1 VCLCLST
8 HHLAAPTASDRRHLT
23 SLHSGRPEGLPR
35 CGTHSRLAWA
45 RTVHLTKIARA
56 YPPWSRRGII
66 PMCDGLSTSRFR
78 FFNFFCGPG
87 GMNSG
92 RNLKALLLSPCIFQY
107 YTPPVV
113 GSQVQSAQ
121 EIRTRKGRPPKPPPP
136 ADKYYS
142 AFADQVFSTSWAVRC
157 SGSPWRPREGRS
169 GATARIPPFR
179 SRNSLTLGPTLSCW
193 KQGSETD

>member
-1 VCLCLST
+1 VSFNTPLGRADRFRPAPPDLPALGSSRRTSQVRDTLPPCLGSNCSLDK
-8 HHLAAPTASDRRHLT
+8 DR
-23 SLHSGRPEGLPR
+23 
-35 CGTHSRLAWA
+35 
-45 RTVHLTKIARA
+45 ARA

-78 FFNFFCGPG
+78 FFHFFCGPG

-107 YTPPVV
+107 YTLPVV
-113 GSQVQSAQ
+113 VGQVQSP
-121 EIRTRKGRPPKPPPP
+121 RTPREKRGAPPKPPPP

-142 AFADQVFSTSWAVRC
+142 AFADHAFSASWAVRC

-169 GATARIPPFR
+169 GATARIPPFC

-193 KQGSETD
+193 KHGSGTD